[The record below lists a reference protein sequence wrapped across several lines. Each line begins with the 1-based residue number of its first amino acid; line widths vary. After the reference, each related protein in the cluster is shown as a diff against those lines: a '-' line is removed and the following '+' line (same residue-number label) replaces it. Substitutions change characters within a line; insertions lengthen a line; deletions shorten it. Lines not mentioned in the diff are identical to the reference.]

1 MTTKTDTARQQAEAQ
16 LEKIRQL
23 MDWLDHANE
32 CDSDFT
38 GSRDDCNWQNDYVK
52 SYFGKAFI
60 SEDAHNIDA
69 ATQAIHENALDVEV
83 NYGWHAPGGM
93 YPTTGEFPTPERFRI
108 LLCTGGP
115 AVRITGELNGYGE
128 PETARLE
135 YQDWGTPWT
144 VYTDYDYDL
153 LSFADQFY
161 FGS

>member
-1 MTTKTDTARQQAEAQ
+1 MNINTDHAREQAEAQ
-16 LEKIRQL
+16 MERLRQL
-23 MDWLDHANE
+23 MDWHAHANE
-32 CDSDFT
+32 CES
-38 GSRDDCNWQNDYVK
+38 SRKCDHDLT
-52 SYFGKAFI
+52 
-60 SEDAHNIDA
+60 A
-69 ATQAIHENALDVEV
+69 ATDYGLTFDESFDVDTVKQAIDEKPLSIELRG
-83 NYGWHAPGGM
+83 GWLPVGTYEPDKPM
-93 YPTTGEFPTPERFRI
+93 DYRI